1 LPALDHNTGY
11 RFSSFELNLRSG
23 DLLRNGRPIHIQEKT
38 RQLLIALL
46 ERAGETVTRAE
57 LQSRLWPD
65 DTFVGFE
72 DGLNTAMRKLR
83 EALGESTQSAR
94 FIETVRGRGYR
105 FIAPI
110 EILKLQKLVSAPV
123 STTPAKPHHLG
134 KWLGY
139 ALAGMALLLLGS
151 AAILVRHYLFPHP
164 ISVAVLPI
172 NNLTGDTERE
182 YFCTGITEELIDR
195 LGRMGGEQLR
205 VIAPSS
211 AYTYAKTSK
220 TTGQIGDELGVQYLL
235 EGNLQQEGS
244 NLRLDMSLV
253 RINDQARIWTS
264 IYNTGLNEKFAFE
277 SNVSSSVAHALSLQL
292 PELGKTDY
300 QPDRYEAHEAYLKG
314 IYYLSLRSKLG
325 FEKAVESLSNAVA
338 IDPRYA
344 DAYGLL
350 ATTYNLMGQYGWMDT
365 EQARSLGWA
374 AAQQALSIDPAQ
386 VEAHDALGFSYWY
399 YQWDMGR
406 SEEEYRKALE
416 LEPTNVN
423 AHHWY
428 GMLLMTEGRFKE
440 AESQM
445 KDALNY
451 DPRSFSIRTNLG
463 WLYYYQGHYQQ
474 AATLY
479 QQILSENPNFLGAH
493 YKLWYVY
500 SMMGEKEKGWQ
511 EFQWAMHSIA
521 EPAEELRIDNAYKSG
536 GYLAALRSYT
546 VKNDLSDY
554 SIPRC
559 FAFSGDQNA
568 ALDFLERAYQ
578 THQPWL
584 VYIAADPAFAP
595 LHGNERFRRIASI
608 AETHQN

>member
-1 LPALDHNTGY
+1 MPPLDSNTGY
-11 RFSSFELNLRSG
+11 RFASFELNLRSG

-57 LQSRLWPD
+57 LQNRLWPD

-83 EALGESTQSAR
+83 EVLGESPQSAR

-105 FIAPI
+105 FIAPV
-110 EILKLQKLVSAPV
+110 EVFNLEELAPTPLI
-123 STTPAKPHHLG
+123 STPAQPHRTDKRL
-134 KWLGY
+134 LY
-139 ALAGMALLLLGS
+139 ALAALALLAIISGVLL
-151 AAILVRHYLFPHP
+151 LRHYLFPRP
-164 ISVAVLPI
+164 ISIAVLPI
-172 NNLTGDTERE
+172 NNLTGDADRE

-211 AYTYAKTSK
+211 AYAYAKTSK
-220 TTGQIGDELGVQYLL
+220 TTGQIGNELGVQYLL
-235 EGNLQQEGS
+235 EGNLQQEGT
-244 NLRLDMSLV
+244 NLRLNMSLV
-253 RINDQARIWTS
+253 RVSDQSRIWTS

-277 SNVSSSVAHALSLQL
+277 SNVSSSVAHALSLHL
-292 PELGKTDY
+292 PELGKTGY

-314 IYYLSLRSKLG
+314 LYYLSLRSKLG
-325 FEKAVESLSNAVA
+325 FQKAVENLSNAVA

-374 AAQQALSIDPAQ
+374 AAQQALSLDPSQ

-440 AESQM
+440 AEAQM

-451 DPRSFSIRTNLG
+451 DPRSYTIRTNLG
-463 WLYYYQGHYQQ
+463 WLYYYEGHYQQ

-479 QQILSENPNFLGAH
+479 EQIETENPNFLGAH

-500 SMMGEKEKGWQ
+500 SMMDEKQKAWQ
-511 EFQWAMHSIA
+511 EFQWAMRSIA
-521 EPAEELRIDNAYKSG
+521 EPAEELRVDNAYKSG
-536 GYLAALRSYT
+536 GYLAALRAYT

-559 FAFSGDQNA
+559 FAFSGDQA
-568 ALDFLERAYQ
+568 GALDFLERAYQ
-578 THQPWL
+578 SHQPWL

-595 LHGNERFRRIASI
+595 LHGDERFRRITSI
-608 AETHQN
+608 TETHQN